1 MMSKLLFRLAV
12 SGFAWLVI
20 MWLPAAFGADNL
32 KLNPHLDYR
41 SDSIDGPLITGD
53 DMQGGIASQKL
64 NYVIIYGEGC
74 FNSKR
79 QARRTVDLYQHYRGR
94 VQFVVIDL
102 DGQQSAEQ
110 QNLLRKYYTGSIP
123 HVVIL
128 DQHGQALYDQAGEV
142 GEESLSRIFDKALQ

>member
-1 MMSKLLFRLAV
+1 MRSKLCLRLAAFGV
-12 SGFAWLVI
+12 ALGF
-20 MWLPAAFGADNL
+20 MWLPPAFGADNL
-32 KLNPHLDYR
+32 KLNPHLDYE

-53 DMQGGIASQKL
+53 DMQAGIASQKL

-102 DGQQSAEQ
+102 DGQPSTGQES
-110 QNLLRKYYTGSIP
+110 LLRKYYTGSIP

-128 DQHGQALYDQAGEV
+128 DQHGQLLYDQAGEV
-142 GEESLSRIFDKALQ
+142 SEENLSRIFDKALQ

>member
-1 MMSKLLFRLAV
+1 
-12 SGFAWLVI
+12 
-20 MWLPAAFGADNL
+20 
-32 KLNPHLDYR
+32 
-41 SDSIDGPLITGD
+41 
-53 DMQGGIASQKL
+53 MQGGIASQKL